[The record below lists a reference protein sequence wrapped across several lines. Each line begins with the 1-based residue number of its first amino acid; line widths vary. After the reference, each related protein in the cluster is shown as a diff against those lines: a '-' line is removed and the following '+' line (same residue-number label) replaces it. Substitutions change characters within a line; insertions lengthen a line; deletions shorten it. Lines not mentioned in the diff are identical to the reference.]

1 MLIVAAL
8 AAVGRHCKCPLAAG
22 LIAGHEP
29 CRSRDWESAMEVHGH
44 CQGRYAGTKMMMA
57 ANLASG
63 ADLGASFCAT
73 IDGEP
78 VVDIWGGWADVEK
91 TRRWEADTIV
101 NVYST
106 TKTMCAITAL
116 LLADRGEIDFAAP
129 VARYWPEFAANGK
142 EAVTVGH
149 LMSHS
154 SGLSGWE
161 EPMAPEDLYDWDKAT
176 SLLAA
181 QAPWWKPGSAPGY
194 HAVTQGYLVGEVVR
208 RVAGKS
214 LGTVFREE
222 IAVPLGADFHIGLPA
237 SEDHRVADLDPPG
250 EAIDGFSSEIQRKS
264 LGNPAI
270 DPLATRTRAWRG
282 AEIPAAGGTGNAR
295 SVARVHAM
303 IANGGEIDGKRI
315 MTEAG
320 CRKLLELQVEGNDM
334 VLLGMPIRYG
344 LGFGL
349 PGTALPMP
357 HKNMAFWGGYGG
369 SLAVIDF
376 DARASYAY
384 VMNRMHP
391 SLVGD
396 TRSLGLLGAM
406 WAGMAAS

>member
-1 MLIVAAL
+1 
-8 AAVGRHCKCPLAAG
+8 
-22 LIAGHEP
+22 
-29 CRSRDWESAMEVHGH
+29 MEVHGH
-44 CQGRYAGTKMMMA
+44 CDEKFAAVRQVMA

-73 IDGEP
+73 INGET

-91 TRRWEADTIV
+91 TRAWDADSIV

-161 EPMAPEDLYDWDKAT
+161 EEMAGEDLYDWEKAT

-181 QAPWWKPGSAPGY
+181 QAPWWEPGSAPGY
-194 HAVTQGYLVGEVVR
+194 HAITQGYLVGEVVR

-214 LGTVFREE
+214 IGTVFREE
-222 IAVPLGADFHIGLPA
+222 IAEPLGADFHIGLPA
-237 SEDHRVADLDPPG
+237 SEDHRVADLDPPNG
-250 EAIDGFSSEIQRKS
+250 AIGDFSSEIQRKS
-264 LGNPAI
+264 LANPPI
-270 DPLATRTRAWRG
+270 DPLVTRTREWRG

-295 SVARVHAM
+295 SVARVHTM
-303 IANGGEIDGKRI
+303 IANGGELDGKRI
-315 MTEAG
+315 MSEAG
-320 CRKLLELQVEGNDM
+320 TRKLLEQQIEGHDM
-334 VLLGMPIRYG
+334 VLLNMPIRYG

-349 PGTALPMP
+349 PGEMLPMP
-357 HKNMAFWGGYGG
+357 NKNMAFWGGYGG
-369 SLAVIDF
+369 SLSVIDF
-376 DARASYAY
+376 DARASYAF

-396 TRSLGLLGAM
+396 TRSAGLLGAM
-406 WAGMAAS
+406 WMAMAAS